1 MIRSME
7 TLFISLLA
15 YILIDFLTT
24 PAVCGIFGIYSYHID
39 YKRSNVVECLLRGLQ
54 RLEYRGYDSA
64 GIAVDSVPL
73 VDGQEV
79 SESPIIVKAKGKVE
93 DLKTLCNA
101 TFSRMDVDMDVSFGT
116 QSAIAHT
123 RWATHGP
130 PSSINAHPQ
139 SSGEDNA
146 FVVVHNGIITNFNV
160 LKEFLIE
167 KGEKFMSDTDTEV
180 IAKLCSYVYRSLKG
194 RATLAEV

>member
-1 MIRSME
+1 ME
-7 TLFISLLA
+7 ILSASLLV
-15 YILIDFLTT
+15 YILKDLLTI
-24 PAVCGIFGIYSYHID
+24 PAVCGIFGIYSYHVE
-39 YKRSNVVECLLRGLQ
+39 YNRSRVVESLLRGLQ

-64 GIAVDSVPL
+64 GIAVDSVPF
-73 VDGQEV
+73 VDGQGV
-79 SESPIIVKAKGKVE
+79 SEGPIIVKAKGKVE
-93 DLKTLCNA
+93 DLKTLCEA
-101 TFSRMDVDMDVSFGT
+101 TFSRMDVDMDVCFKT

-194 RATLAEV
+194 QVSLAEV